1 MFPRKF
7 SRKILFLSHF
17 LPVFLQFCNR
27 PVHILQAFSCKNACF
42 PVFPVKIIQSCSS
55 FTGLFLFTGIFPV
68 FPVYRPVYRFIFVP
82 KCKTGIQDRVQKNRK
97 QDLLQVFRQ
106 VRIPRPGRDE
116 EIFEKG
122 AAEGA
127 KKGREIEEKT
137 GKSAKDHFFG
147 GILSLQRRYI
157 RNEC

>member
-42 PVFPVKIIQSCSS
+42 PVFPVKILQSCSS
-55 FTGLFLFTGIFPV
+55 FTGLLLFTGTFPV

-82 KCKTGIQDRVQKNRK
+82 KCKTGIQDRVQKTGNRTCNRFL
-97 QDLLQVFRQ
+97 DRSEFRGQ
-106 VRIPRPGRDE
+106 LERVC
-116 EIFEKG
+116 FFVTN
-122 AAEGA
+122 AFV
-127 KKGREIEEKT
+127 KK
-137 GKSAKDHFFG
+137 
-147 GILSLQRRYI
+147 
-157 RNEC
+157 

>member
-55 FTGLFLFTGIFPV
+55 FTGLLLFTGTLPV

-82 KCKTGIQDRVQKNRK
+82 KCKTGIQDRVQKTGNRTCYRFLDRSEFRGQLRHFLRHANKK
-97 QDLLQVFRQ
+97 QLNIDGQLRFQL
-106 VRIPRPGRDE
+106 
-116 EIFEKG
+116 IF
-122 AAEGA
+122 
-127 KKGREIEEKT
+127 
-137 GKSAKDHFFG
+137 
-147 GILSLQRRYI
+147 LSNFDRASRF
-157 RNEC
+157 N